1 MDIDSDQTLYLELEA
16 KAVEIAKRSGELLHG
31 YFGTGLE
38 VEYKDEKKR
47 AHPVTRAD
55 RESQEYLCES
65 ILRSFPEHGIIGEEG
80 EGEEGDLPAKDIL
93 WILDPLDGTT
103 NFINGLP
110 IYAVSIGVLH
120 RGTPVVG
127 AIFLP
132 WPGKG
137 GGSVLHAR
145 QGRGA
150 RLDGEA
156 ISLVQKDPSLESPD
170 PKRLSGVPGSF
181 GGQFRVGKGLRGRG
195 GDPRVTGSAVYE
207 LAMAATGVFQYVVLG
222 APRVWDLA
230 AGAVIVKEAGG
241 AVMVRPRSARQ
252 WEPLTSVGPSW
263 EHGAPK
269 VNDLRK
275 WAVPILA
282 GNAGAVSVVATN
294 LGKRRRP
301 VSAKVARLVRK
312 LGRKRS

>member
-1 MDIDSDQTLYLELEA
+1 MDIDSEQTMYSDLEA
-16 KAVEIAKRSGELLHG
+16 KAVEMARHSGEVLHG
-31 YFGTGLE
+31 YFGTDLE
-38 VEYKDEKKR
+38 VEYKDEKKL

-65 ILRSFPEHGIIGEEG
+65 ILRSFPDHGIIGEEG
-80 EGEEGDLPAKDIL
+80 EDEEEDLPAKDIL

-120 RGTPVVG
+120 RGIPVAG

-145 QGRGA
+145 LNGGA
-150 RLDGEA
+150 HLDGKA
-156 ISLVQKDPSLESPD
+156 ISLVQEDASSESPD

-230 AGAVIVKEAGG
+230 AGVAIVKEAGG
-241 AVMVRPRSARQ
+241 AVMVRPSSARQ
-252 WEPLTSVGPSW
+252 WEPLTSVGPFW

-269 VNDLRK
+269 VSNLRK
-275 WAVPILA
+275 WVAPILA

-301 VSAKVARLVRK
+301 VSAKVARLVRT
-312 LGRKRS
+312 LGRKQS